1 MAVDMDMVVVD
12 VVLDYLRLSSAKNFS
27 ISFEFS
33 LTHYYSFASLPHTH
47 TPRPCPRIYDY
58 HGFTIQLTLFALR
71 VALIYFHLIQFAHN
85 TQVLLLLFWSL
96 GWLTLHATEWYSLSC
111 NWLENMLN
119 SFTLY
124 SACMGIGDVFEANIS
139 GKRAKRLHDF

>member
-47 TPRPCPRIYDY
+47 THLGQAPRIYDY

-71 VALIYFHLIQFAHN
+71 VALIYFHLIQFCA
-85 TQVLLLLFWSL
+85 Q
-96 GWLTLHATEWYSLSC
+96 YLSIVVIVVVVGMA
-111 NWLENMLN
+111 NVARYRM
-119 SFTLY
+119 
-124 SACMGIGDVFEANIS
+124 VFIVM
-139 GKRAKRLHDF
+139 